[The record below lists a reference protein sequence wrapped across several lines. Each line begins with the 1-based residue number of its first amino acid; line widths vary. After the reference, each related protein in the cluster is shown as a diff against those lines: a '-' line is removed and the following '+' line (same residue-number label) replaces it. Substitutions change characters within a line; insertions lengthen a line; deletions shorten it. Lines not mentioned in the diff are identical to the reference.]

1 MINSQGL
8 IHDVGQT
15 EEILQKYA
23 NATFKHKI
31 DAKEYC
37 IIPGKILFFSTYYK
51 KSGLVDGH
59 THPVWSG
66 DRCHEFI
73 MKLEGT

>member
-1 MINSQGL
+1 L

-23 NATFKHKI
+23 KCTFKQKI

-37 IIPGKILFFSTYYK
+37 IIP
-51 KSGLVDGH
+51 GLVDGH

-73 MKLEGT
+73 MKLEGRVK

>member
-1 MINSQGL
+1 L

-23 NATFKHKI
+23 KCTFKHKI

-37 IIPGKILFFSTYYK
+37 VIPGIFLTAICYK
-51 KSGLVDGH
+51 GSGLVDGH

-73 MKLEGT
+73 MKLEGIVK